1 MRRFDLPPMAVC
13 HPVDVLAVTL
23 LSGASSLPHL
33 YRVRLTARR
42 QRLRQVIHH
51 RLAHLTQIMR
61 RPGVLLAAHIHGG
74 FHREFLGV
82 VKQGNRP
89 I

>member
-1 MRRFDLPPMAVC
+1 MAVC
-13 HPVDVLAVTL
+13 QPVQPVTDPPP
-23 LSGASSLPHL
+23 SGASRIVAPPLPHL

-42 QRLRQVIHH
+42 QRLHQVIHH